1 MALHTAYLPKRPL
14 SESIY
19 LVDFTTLNNTIEHRR
34 MFYKGAQLLFGTES
48 LTITKPPTYV
58 EEGGDR

>member
-1 MALHTAYLPKRPL
+1 MALHTANLPKRPL

-48 LTITKPPTYV
+48 LTIIYTLL
-58 EEGGDR
+58 